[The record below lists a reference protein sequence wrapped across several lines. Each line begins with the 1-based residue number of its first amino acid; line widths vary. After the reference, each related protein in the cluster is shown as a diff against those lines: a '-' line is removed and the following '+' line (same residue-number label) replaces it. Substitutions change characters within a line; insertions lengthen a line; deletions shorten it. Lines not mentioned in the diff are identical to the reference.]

1 MNAVRPGT
9 PGPGGAGPAAVPAM
23 DPPHAAGPDVDPTAD
38 GHVRSAVVVDRDP
51 AVRAA
56 VEGLL
61 ERLGFEITARAD
73 DPATVTGLVR
83 DRRPDV
89 VILAIG
95 PGPDDLLA
103 LAELTAARIAPVV
116 VLTDEVTPER
126 VAAVRDAGAH
136 GLVPA
141 FPSRVSLLPTIEL
154 AIARFAEVARLTAEI
169 EDAARRLET
178 RKLIDRAK
186 GLLMT
191 HRGLTEPEALRWI
204 QRTAMDR
211 RKSSAVV
218 AAQVIAEFEQAPI
231 RTAS

>member
-1 MNAVRPGT
+1 MNALRPGT
-9 PGPGGAGPAAVPAM
+9 PGPGGAGPAAVQADASAP
-23 DPPHAAGPDVDPTAD
+23 VD
-38 GHVRSAVVVDRDP
+38 GRVRSAVVVDRDE
-51 AVRAA
+51 AVRTA

-61 ERLGFEITARAD
+61 ERMGFQIAARAD
-73 DPATVTGLVR
+73 DPALMSGLVR
-83 DRRPDV
+83 DGRPDV
-89 VILAIG
+89 VVLAIG
-95 PGPDDLLA
+95 SGPDDLAA
-103 LAELTAARIAPVV
+103 LADLTAARIAPVV

-136 GLVPA
+136 GLLPA
-141 FPSRVSLLPTIEL
+141 FPSRVSLLPAIEL
-154 AIARFAEVARLTAEI
+154 AIARFAEVARLTAEV
-169 EDAARRLET
+169 EAAARRLET

-191 HRGLTEPEALRWI
+191 HRGLTEPEAFRWI